1 VFSLDKLAGAG
12 EEDMAG
18 SEESLKLALVGCG
31 GIAQA
36 HWRGIRE
43 IATRVR
49 VTSVVETHDGRRADM
64 AERTGARPFATLDEA
79 LADGDF
85 DAVDIMLPHDLH
97 EAAAMKA
104 FAAGKHVLLEK
115 PLAHDL
121 ASAERIIAAGKA
133 LPTGRVFMV
142 AEQAQYW
149 MDVVKA
155 RELIDAGA
163 IGAVLNAKA
172 CFYDRLTPEADG
184 APPPW
189 RYRLAKAGG
198 GLTIDGGAHWIRP
211 LRMMLGEVEEVIG
224 VTGRHVPRMEGE
236 SWSQSILRFR
246 SGVTAMFDAM
256 NVAAPFA
263 PYDLFRV
270 TGDAGELVITGGAHG
285 ELRLFNAGS
294 PRGETVMDAVATKRD
309 SYGAEIKDFC
319 DAVLD
324 GAPIAAQPEYS
335 LGEIRTAL
343 ALYASVKSGRW
354 EKVWA

>member
-1 VFSLDKLAGAG
+1 MTS
-12 EEDMAG
+12 
-18 SEESLKLALVGCG
+18 SEKSLKLALVGCG

-36 HWRGIRE
+36 HWRGIQT
-43 IATRVR
+43 IARRARVS
-49 VTSVVETHDGRRADM
+49 TVVETDDGRRADM
-64 AERTGARPFATLDEA
+64 ARRTGARAFATLDEA
-79 LADGDF
+79 LREGDF

-97 EAAAMKA
+97 EAAAMQA

-121 ASAERIIAAGKA
+121 ESAERILAAGKA
-133 LPTGRVFMV
+133 LTGQVFMV

-149 MDVVKA
+149 MDVVRA
-155 RELIDAGA
+155 RELIDAGV
-163 IGAVLNAKA
+163 IGKVLNARA
-172 CFYDRLTPEADG
+172 CFYDRLTPEAPD

-189 RYRLAKAGG
+189 RYSLAKAGG

-211 LRMMLGEVEEVIG
+211 LRIMLGEVDEVIG
-224 VTGRHVPRMEGE
+224 VTGRHVSRMEGE

-285 ELRLFNAGS
+285 ALTLFNAGS
-294 PRGETVMDAVATKRD
+294 PRGETIMDAVATKRD

-319 DAVLD
+319 DVVLD
-324 GAPIAAQPEYS
+324 GTPPAAPPEYS
-335 LGEIRTAL
+335 LGEMRTAL
-343 ALYASVKSGRW
+343 ALYASVSTRRW

>member
-1 VFSLDKLAGAG
+1 MTGSDKT
-12 EEDMAG
+12 
-18 SEESLKLALVGCG
+18 LKLALVGCG

-36 HWRGIRE
+36 HWRGIQE
-43 IATRVR
+43 IATRAQ
-49 VTSVVETHDGRRADM
+49 VTAIVETDAGRRGDM
-64 AERTGARPFATLDEA
+64 AGRTGARAFATLDEA
-79 LADGDF
+79 LRDGDF

-97 EAAAMKA
+97 EETALKA

-121 ASAERIIAAGKA
+121 ASAERILAAGKA
-133 LPTGRVFMV
+133 LTGQVFMV

-172 CFYDRLTPEADG
+172 CFYDRLTPEAPG

-189 RYRLAKAGG
+189 RYSLAKAGG

-211 LRMMLGEVEEVIG
+211 LRMMLGEVDAVIG

-246 SGVTAMFDAM
+246 SGVTAIFDAM

-270 TGDAGELVITGGAHG
+270 TGDAGELVITGGRDAA
-285 ELRLFNAGS
+285 LKLFNAAS
-294 PRGETVMDAVATKRD
+294 PHGETIMEATPTKRD
-309 SYGAEIKDFC
+309 SYGAEIRDFC

-324 GAPIAAQPEYS
+324 GTTPAAPAEYA
-335 LGEIRTAL
+335 LGEMRTAL
-343 ALYASVKSGRW
+343 ALYASVRSGRW